1 MSEKIFVN
9 GMIIKPR
16 HERTPDYVLAN
27 ISFKVEDMVAFL
39 QQHQDGGWVNVQVMK
54 SQQGKDYAALDT
66 WKPQQQQQQAPQQ
79 QNTPPPPFPDEG
91 EQDSI
96 PFG

>member
-39 QQHQDGGWVNVQVMK
+39 QQHQDNGWVNVQVMK

-66 WKPQQQQQQAPQQ
+66 WKPQQQQQQQAPQQ
-79 QNTPPPPFPDEG
+79 QQQASSFPNEG
-91 EQDSI
+91 PQDDI